1 MLIKKSSALE
11 RMLSEERG
19 YRTESYSGSGIR
31 DVEEILRYEIGE
43 LGNTDILAYIRDNYG
58 CLQDFNISED
68 IMESLKR
75 EALNEEELQLL
86 IFEEEQ
92 NLAIENQDYFIEK
105 VIDFLKDKFKEE
117 VVGLWFTSFNGVVEK
132 YGGKI
137 GDIDCYEIP
146 QEAFVISDLG
156 EDGVLF
162 VFPKRLL
169 KRIEHF

>member
-1 MLIKKSSALE
+1 
-11 RMLSEERG
+11 
-19 YRTESYSGSGIR
+19 
-31 DVEEILRYEIGE
+31 
-43 LGNTDILAYIRDNYG
+43 
-58 CLQDFNISED
+58 
-68 IMESLKR
+68 MESLKR

-117 VVGLWFTSFNGVVEK
+117 VVGLWLTSFNGVVEK

-146 QEAFVISDLG
+146 QEALVISDLG